1 MRRRIAYAVFGSSPR
16 AVGRVGFRGRKATLQ
31 RRPRSRP
38 RAPPLL
44 LLPCAPPLYP
54 LLLDGGRSPSWCQR
68 WRLLAVRGD
77 GPPEGAGGCEG
88 GGDAQGDA
96 ARASSLEA
104 EAERWRGGRLRPRS
118 LPHGFARL
126 SLKFFVAFAQKAKQ
140 SKRKKAAEQRSTS
153 PFFLTHC
160 FDTLYLSNICYGYPP
175 TTLEGSVGRLHAT
188 TRQMWGGGV
197 VSHVMCCKKPPF
209 AAR

>member
-1 MRRRIAYAVFGSSPR
+1 MSLSLSLSLSASPSPSLSLVSLSEKVELVGRKNPAGRMRRRIAYAVFGSSPR

-31 RRPRSRP
+31 RRPRSRT

-44 LLPCAPPLYP
+44 LRPCPPPLYP

-77 GPPEGAGGCEG
+77 GPPKGAGGCEG

-96 ARASSLEA
+96 ACASSLEA

-118 LPHGFARL
+118 LPHGFARRS
-126 SLKFFVAFAQKAKQ
+126 SLNLFVAFAQKAEQ
-140 SKRKKAAEQRSTS
+140 EKRAAEQRSTS
-153 PFFLTHC
+153 PIF
-160 FDTLYLSNICYGYPP
+160 
-175 TTLEGSVGRLHAT
+175 
-188 TRQMWGGGV
+188 
-197 VSHVMCCKKPPF
+197 
-209 AAR
+209 